1 MTPLPETVPAVE
13 VDRSRRWLVAA
24 VIVTVVAAIGVGIGI
39 TMIRNQPR
47 DPQTI
52 EIVVPK
58 GTNDRLK
65 AREKVAVMPSKLE
78 FTVGDYIRIRN
89 EDVVRHSVGPYLVDA
104 GEELFLRYGKAGTYE
119 GYCPVTEDQRYLIVV
134 RDP

>member
-1 MTPLPETVPAVE
+1 MTPHPET
-13 VDRSRRWLVAA
+13 RSSRRWLVAA
-24 VIVTVVAAIGVGIGI
+24 VIVTVVAAVGVVVGI
-39 TMIRNQPR
+39 TMIHGGERE
-47 DPQTI
+47 PQTI

-65 AREKVAVMPSKLE
+65 AREKVAVMPSRLE

-134 RDP
+134 KDP

>member
-24 VIVTVVAAIGVGIGI
+24 VIVTVVAAVGVVV
-39 TMIRNQPR
+39 PR
-47 DPQTI
+47 EPQTI

-134 RDP
+134 KDP